1 MALSKLVSRNYGGK
15 PLVSIRYQIIH
26 SFKEGLI
33 LLCQSILETR
43 RITHLH
49 GSSHFTMSLRMLS
62 LKELKLVELRVAG
75 SSLLQ
80 SIMVDGKKVFL
91 KKLCFIFIKG
101 ILLVLLVL

>member
-1 MALSKLVSRNYGGK
+1 M
-15 PLVSIRYQIIH
+15 SIRYQIIH

-33 LLCQSILETR
+33 LLCQSIFETR

-75 SSLLQ
+75 SSLLH

-91 KKLCFIFIKG
+91 KQLCLLFIKG